1 MFVITPP
8 GGLKLLAACNMSCN
22 TLWVLLAHD
31 SNEQLV
37 GRDINQVCTH
47 TKYSAR
53 GTALSFMARAGGAA
67 AGGEADIP
75 SAAVCSADG
84 ARGIPA
90 SAPAPGEA
98 EPRAGWRA
106 ERAAGTG
113 TGSEESCGHFC
124 SLVSIGRPIKQE

>member
-1 MFVITPP
+1 M
-8 GGLKLLAACNMSCN
+8 AACNMSCN

-53 GTALSFMARAGGAA
+53 GTALSFMAQAGGAA

-84 ARGIPA
+84 ARVIPA
-90 SAPAPGEA
+90 EAKSQGQGGGQKGLLARRQAPRRAVVTSARWFPS
-98 EPRAGWRA
+98 AG
-106 ERAAGTG
+106 
-113 TGSEESCGHFC
+113 
-124 SLVSIGRPIKQE
+124 P